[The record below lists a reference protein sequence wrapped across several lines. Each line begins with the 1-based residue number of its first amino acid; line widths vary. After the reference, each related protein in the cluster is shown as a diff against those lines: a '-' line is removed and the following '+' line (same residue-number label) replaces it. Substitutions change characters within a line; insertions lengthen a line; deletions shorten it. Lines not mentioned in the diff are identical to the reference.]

1 LLGYS
6 SKITTDEV
14 FLTKK
19 SDKNELELLQNR
31 YPQCLLTANNILQI
45 NLIITTFG
53 GYKDYYY
60 SYTPE
65 IDFNNLDGKKE
76 SLPLNLYLL
85 YKTIDTELSGAIS
98 NLSSI
103 LSGNTELY
111 EGELSAHILTGF
123 INTISGRIS

>member
-1 LLGYS
+1 M
-6 SKITTDEV
+6 
-14 FLTKK
+14 
-19 SDKNELELLQNR
+19 LQNR

-53 GYKDYYY
+53 GYKDYYNENK
-60 SYTPE
+60 PKILVDE
-65 IDFNNLDGKKE
+65 NE

-85 YKTIDTELSGAIS
+85 YKTISTTQDTAIY

-111 EGELSAHILTGF
+111 KEEIPISTYTNALTGF
-123 INTISGRIS
+123 INKISGRIFYSFKYYNWRY